1 MKDYKVISPTSCM
14 GLVGINEEAYKEAL
28 AGNPDSVASDAGSLD
43 PGPHYLGAGLPHVP
57 RFQMKHD
64 CRVMMEGLLTRK
76 TPMVMGSA
84 GGSGGRPHIA
94 WQLEI
99 MDEVAHAM
107 QRTFK
112 VAVIDTTL
120 DKADLKKRLRK
131 GKITPL
137 QHDKSLTEEGIDRAT
152 EIVAQIGV
160 EPIIQ
165 ALDMNPDIVLAGR
178 ACDNACFAA
187 DPVRKGY
194 DKGLALHLGKIVE
207 CASAGAIPLKGAQL
221 RVPMIGT
228 LLEDSFL
235 VEPASPNW
243 ICTIRSVVGHE
254 VYERTDPTMQLE
266 PGGLLDMRDSKF
278 EQFSERT
285 VKVSG
290 SKWVKDE
297 TGYKVKLEG
306 AEKVGY
312 RSIFIAGA
320 RDPAYLRNIDWIL
333 DFAKQRIIDEFD
345 KKGLKAGTNYHIV
358 YHVYGRNGVMGSLE
372 PQREIT
378 SNELGIIL
386 EIVAE
391 TQELAQEICYFGKYG
406 LVWCNFEGRVTTAG
420 NLAYPYSPSILDTGP
435 VYRLSI
441 HHLLDIEDLCMFP
454 IKMVEV
460 GK

>member
-1 MKDYKVISPTSCM
+1 MNAYTVISPTSCM
-14 GLVGINEEAYKEAL
+14 GLVGINEEAYQEAL
-28 AGNPDSVASDAGSLD
+28 SRDPDAVAADAGSLD
-43 PGPHYLGAGLPHVP
+43 PGPHYLGAGLPHVA

-64 CRVMMEGLLTRK
+64 CRVMMGGLRQRK
-76 TPMVMGSA
+76 TPIVMGSA
-84 GGSGGRPHIA
+84 GGSGGRPHIE
-94 WQLEI
+94 WQFKI
-99 MDEVAHAM
+99 MDEVAHEM
-107 QRTFK
+107 GQTFK
-112 VAVIDTTL
+112 VAVIDTTFEK
-120 DKADLKKRLRK
+120 DYLKKMLRK

-137 QHDKSLTEEGIDRAT
+137 QHDKSLTERDIDHAT

-207 CASAGAIPLKGAQL
+207 CASAGAIPLRGAQL

-228 LLEDSFL
+228 LFKDYFL
-235 VEPASPNW
+235 VEPASQNW

-254 VYERTDPTMQLE
+254 VYERADPTRQLE
-266 PGGLLDMRDSKF
+266 PGGLLDMRGARF
-278 EQFSERT
+278 EQFSDRT

-290 SKWVKDE
+290 SKWVQDQ

-312 RSIFIAGA
+312 RSLFIGGA

-333 DFAKQRIIDEFD
+333 NFAKQRIIDEFD
-345 KKGLKAGTNYHIV
+345 KKGLAAGKDYHIV
-358 YHVYGRNGVMGSLE
+358 YHVYGKNGTMGPLE
-372 PQREIT
+372 PQQEIT

-391 TQELAQEICYFGKYG
+391 TQELAEEICYFGKYG

-420 NLAYPYSPSILDTGP
+420 NLAYPYSPSILATGP
-435 VYRLSI
+435 VYRLNV
-441 HHLLDIEDLCMFP
+441 HHLLDIEDPCMFP
-454 IKMVEV
+454 IKIVEV

>member
-1 MKDYKVISPTSCM
+1 MKGYTVISPTSCM

-28 AGNPDSVASDAGSLD
+28 KRNPDSVASDAGSLD

-64 CRVMMEGLLTRK
+64 CRVMMQGLTVVK

-84 GGSGGRPHIA
+84 GGSGGRPHIQ
-94 WQLEI
+94 WQLKI
-99 MDEVAHAM
+99 MDEVAHEM
-107 QRTFK
+107 GRTFK

-120 DKADLKKRLRK
+120 DKDYLKKMLGK
-131 GKITPL
+131 GKIRPL
-137 QHDKSLTEEGIDRAT
+137 QHDTPLTEKDVDHAT

-160 EPIIQ
+160 EPIIK

-207 CASAGAIPLKGAQL
+207 CASAAAIPLKGAQL
-221 RVPMIGT
+221 RVPLIGT
-228 LLEDSFL
+228 LFKDHFL

-243 ICTIRSVVGHE
+243 KCTIRSIVGHE
-254 VYERTDPTMQLE
+254 VYERADPTEQLE
-266 PGGLLDMRDSKF
+266 PGGLLDMRASTF
-278 EQFSERT
+278 EQYSDGT

-290 SKWVKDE
+290 SKWITDKAS
-297 TGYKVKLEG
+297 YKLKLEG

-312 RSIFIAGA
+312 RSLFIGGA

-345 KKGLKAGTNYHIV
+345 KKGLAVGRD
-358 YHVYGRNGVMGSLE
+358 YHVVYRVYGKNGVMGTLE
-372 PQREIT
+372 PQQEIT
-378 SNELGIIL
+378 SHELGIIM
-386 EIVAE
+386 EVVAE

-435 VYRLSI
+435 VYRLNV
-441 HHLLDIEDLCMFP
+441 HHILDVEDPCMFP
-454 IKMVEV
+454 IEIVEV
-460 GK
+460 GR